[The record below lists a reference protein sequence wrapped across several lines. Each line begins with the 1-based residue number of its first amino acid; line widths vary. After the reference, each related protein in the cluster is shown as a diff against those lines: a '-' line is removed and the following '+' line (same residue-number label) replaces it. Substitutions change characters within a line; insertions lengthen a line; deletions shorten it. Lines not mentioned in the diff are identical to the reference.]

1 VKSKGSTYIKCE
13 FCNNSEGAICATID
27 LIPICQTCHEVLLRH
42 GLGKNEKQIESERQ
56 NWVKGQIFNAEKAF
70 NETHAYGSLRSP
82 SSRTKV
88 ELDNKSTQITWG
100 LFLLGT
106 IALWFSGNASLLTVA
121 AVLIVAILI
130 AREYKAGQSCK
141 LANKIQVEL
150 EEDQEAIDEET
161 RRRKEEFD
169 QSNKRVAEQAESESA
184 QLFSRYTE
192 IMRHANKKGISLWE
206 YFRYP
211 LVSPPL
217 APGYPPDWEQRK
229 TKVKERDGYRCQ
241 NCETTE
247 YLQVHHKTPVVGG
260 GTHHLFNLTTL
271 CRSCHYKHHFGES
284 NSKSVEQSKQ
294 AV

>member
-1 VKSKGSTYIKCE
+1 MKSKGSTYIKCE

-56 NWVKGQIFNAEKAF
+56 NWVKGQIFIAEKAF

-121 AVLIVAILI
+121 AALIVAILI
-130 AREYKAGQSCK
+130 AREYKTGQSYK
-141 LANKIQVEL
+141 LAHKIQVEL

-169 QSNKRVAEQAESESA
+169 QSNKRVAEQAESEAA

-192 IMRHANKKGISLWE
+192 IMRHANKKGISLLE
-206 YFRYP
+206 YF
-211 LVSPPL
+211 LSE
-217 APGYPPDWEQRK
+217 YPPDWEQRK

-241 NCETTE
+241 NCETAE
-247 YLQVHHKTPVVGG
+247 YLQVHHKTPVGGG

-284 NSKSVEQSKQ
+284 NSKSVGQIKQ

>member
-1 VKSKGSTYIKCE
+1 MKSKGSTYIKCE
-13 FCNNSEGAICATID
+13 FCNNPEGARCATID

-42 GLGKNEKQIESERQ
+42 GLGKNENQIESEKQ
-56 NWVKGQIFNAEKAF
+56 SWVKERIAIAEEAF

-82 SSRTKV
+82 SSRTEV
-88 ELDNKSTQITWG
+88 ELDNKSTKITWG

-121 AVLIVAILI
+121 AALIVAILI
-130 AREYKAGQSCK
+130 SREYKMGQSSK

-150 EEDQEAIDEET
+150 EEDQKRIDEEM
-161 RRRKEEFD
+161 RRIKEEFD
-169 QSNKRVAEQAESESA
+169 QFNKQLGERVESEAA

-192 IMRHANKKGISLWE
+192 IMRHASKKGISLWE

-217 APGYPPDWEQRK
+217 DPGYPPDWEQRK
-229 TKVKERDGYRCQ
+229 TKVKDRDGNRCQ
-241 NCETTE
+241 KCETTE
-247 YLQVHHKTPVVGG
+247 CLQVHHKEPVRGG
-260 GTHHLFNLTTL
+260 GTHHLFNLITL

-284 NSKSVEQSKQ
+284 NSKSGGQIKQ